1 VANLGF
7 GGSRARTLDFDIE
20 ARPLSWLGGDFVTR
34 EVTAIAAR
42 FIDRPKKET
51 HVWLLGVD
59 DPVAMF
65 EGFRALYDEADVVT
79 GHYIRGFD
87 LPNLVGAMSEYG
99 LPPLGEKWTVD
110 TKGDLVKSQGVSK
123 SQESLA
129 AMLGLRH
136 PKVQMNQAKW
146 RAANRL
152 TPEGIELTR
161 ERVVGD
167 INQHIE
173 MLAELRR
180 RGLVGPGRLWT
191 PDPSGGTRGYTP

>member
-1 VANLGF
+1 VSGLSF
-7 GGSRARTLDFDIE
+7 GGARARTLDFDIE

-42 FIDRPKKET
+42 FIDAPKKDT

-59 DPVAMF
+59 DPVDML
-65 EGFRALYDEADVVT
+65 EGFRALYNEADIVT

-87 LPNLVGAMSEYG
+87 LPNLMGALAEYG
-99 LPPLGEKWTVD
+99 LAPLEEKWTVD
-110 TKGDLVKSQGVSK
+110 TKGDLVKNQGVSK

-129 AMLGLRH
+129 AMLGLKH

-152 TPEGIELTR
+152 TPEGIALTK

-191 PDPSGGTRGYTP
+191 PNAQGSPRGYTP

>member
-1 VANLGF
+1 MASLSF
-7 GGSRARTLDFDIE
+7 GGKSAKTLDFDIE

-34 EVTAIAAR
+34 EITAIAAR
-42 FIDRPKKET
+42 FLDAKKSAT

-59 DPVAMF
+59 DPVDML
-65 EGFRALYDEADVVT
+65 EGFRELYDEADIVT
-79 GHYIRGFD
+79 GHYIRGYD
-87 LPNLVGAMSEYG
+87 LPNLMGALTEHG
-99 LPPLGEKWTVD
+99 LFPLTEKWTVD
-110 TKGDLVKSQGVSK
+110 TKGDLVKNQGVSK

-129 AMLGLRH
+129 AMLGIKA

-152 TPEGIELTR
+152 TPEGIALTR

-180 RGLVGPGRLWT
+180 RNLVGPGRLWT
-191 PDPSGGTRGYTP
+191 PGASAGTRGYTP

>member
-1 VANLGF
+1 MSGLSF
-7 GGSRARTLDFDIE
+7 GGARARTLDFDIE

-42 FIDRPKKET
+42 FIDAPKKET

-59 DPVAMF
+59 DPVDMLN
-65 EGFRALYDEADVVT
+65 GFRDLYDEADIVT
-79 GHYIRGFD
+79 GHYIRGYD
-87 LPNLVGAMSEYG
+87 LPNLMGAYTEYG
-99 LPPLGEKWTVD
+99 LPGLGDKWTVD
-110 TKGDLVKSQGVSK
+110 TKGDLLKNQGVSK

-129 AMLGLRH
+129 NMLGVKA
-136 PKVQMNQAKW
+136 PKIQMDQSKW

-152 TPEGIELTR
+152 TPEGIALTK

-191 PDPSGGTRGYTP
+191 PSAQGSMRGYTP